1 MLQRVDPA
9 TLTAIPARS
18 LAQPIAFV
26 IMVVLLAI
34 APFFAYP
41 LFLMQA
47 LCFALF
53 ACAFNLLIG
62 YGGLLSFGHALYFG
76 WASYVAAHL
85 AKVGTVSF
93 PVWYSSG
100 KWVWFVIPLPP
111 LSPELAILGGTLF
124 AAFVG
129 LIAGS
134 LAIRRQ
140 GIYFAMITLALA
152 QMMFFFA
159 VQAKFTGGEDGIQS
173 VPRGKLFGAIDL
185 SGNMTMYVFVLI
197 LFLGCFLLIHR
208 IINSPFGE
216 VLKAIRENEARAISL
231 GYRTDRY
238 KLVAFVLSAALAG
251 VAGSAKAISFQIA
264 SLTDVHWTMSG
275 EVVLMTLVGGLG
287 TVFGPVA
294 GAFVIVT
301 MQNYLGTIE
310 QWFPFFGGVE
320 QWVTVI
326 QGVIFV
332 ACVMLFRRGI
342 VGELAHLFRIRL

>member
-1 MLQRVDPA
+1 MAVAADTMVAPA
-9 TLTAIPARS
+9 HSAEGRS
-18 LAQPIAFV
+18 ETIAFL
-26 IMVVLLAI
+26 MMTAALVV
-34 APFFAYP
+34 APFFIYP

-62 YGGLLSFGHALYFG
+62 YVGLLSFGHALYFG
-76 WASYVAAHL
+76 WASYLAAHA
-85 AKVGTVSF
+85 AKVWGF
-93 PVWYSSG
+93 P
-100 KWVWFVIPLPP
+100 
-111 LSPELAILGGTLF
+111 PELAILTG
-124 AAFVG
+124 AATGAALG
-129 LIAGS
+129 LVAGS

-159 VQAKFTGGEDGIQS
+159 LQAKFTGGEDGIQA
-173 VPRGKLFGAIDL
+173 VPRGKLFGFLDL
-185 SGNMTMYVFVLI
+185 SSNMTMYGVVVVIFLAGF
-197 LFLGCFLLIHR
+197 LFIRR

-216 VLKAIRENEARAISL
+216 VLKAIRENEPRAISL

-238 KLVAFVLSAALAG
+238 KLVAFVLSATLAG
-251 VAGSAKAISFQIA
+251 VAGGTKAIVFQIA

-294 GAFVIVT
+294 GAFVIIA
-301 MQNYLGTIE
+301 MQNYLNALE
-310 QWFPFFGGVE
+310 S
-320 QWVTVI
+320 WVTVI

-332 ACVMLFRRGI
+332 VCVLLFRRGI
-342 VGELAHLFRIRL
+342 VGEIAHLLRIKL